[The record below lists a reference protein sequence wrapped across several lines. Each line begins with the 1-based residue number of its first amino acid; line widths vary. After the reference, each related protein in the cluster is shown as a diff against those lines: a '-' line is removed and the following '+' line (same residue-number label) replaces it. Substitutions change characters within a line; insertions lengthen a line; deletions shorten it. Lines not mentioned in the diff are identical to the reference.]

1 MPGSNIMAS
10 LINELSAAASAAFEA
25 MGLEARWGG
34 VRRSD
39 KPEFADFQCN
49 GAMGAA
55 KSAGRNP
62 REIAGE
68 IAAAL
73 KEHSMILSAEVA
85 GPGFINIRVSDEAMS
100 QRAEFIRTDDMAGA
114 EPAPDPK
121 VTVIDFGGPNVAK
134 PMHVGHLRS
143 AVIGDTLVRL
153 LRFLGDKVTG
163 DTHLGDW
170 GLQMGHLV
178 TELYDEQPDLIY
190 FDESF
195 EGPYPEEPPVTIDD
209 LARLYPAAS
218 AKAKAD
224 AARNERSQKAVAEL
238 QAGRAGYRA
247 LLRHFINV
255 SVEALKI
262 DYEFLNVHF
271 DLWKGESDVDHL
283 IPGLVEKFKTAG
295 LSEEDDG
302 AVIVRIERD
311 SDKKDMPPIML
322 VNSRGG
328 TGYHTTD
335 LATIEDR
342 MENMEPTPE
351 LMLYVV
357 DQRQALHFEQVFRAA
372 EMLGLIDEGHMEHI
386 GFGTVNG
393 DDGKP
398 FKTREGGVL
407 RLADL
412 NTMAFEEAQ
421 RKIVEAGKLPEDMSE
436 QERHHVAAAVALAA
450 LRFSD
455 LHNTR
460 TSNYVFDLDRFTSF
474 EGKTGPYLLYAAVRI
489 KSVLR
494 KAAEAGFKP
503 GDIKIGHDAERALV
517 LQLDAFAAALL
528 QAREKRMPHVLCEHV
543 YNLAQG
549 FSAFYAALPIASE
562 EDADLRASR
571 LALSAAV
578 LNQMET
584 GLDLLGIRIPE
595 RM

>member
-25 MGLEARWGG
+25 MGLEAKWGA

-39 KPEFADFQCN
+39 KPEFANFQCN

-436 QERHHVAAAVALAA
+436 QERHEVAAAVALAA

-517 LQLDAFAAALL
+517 LQLDAFATALL

-578 LNQMET
+578 LNQLET